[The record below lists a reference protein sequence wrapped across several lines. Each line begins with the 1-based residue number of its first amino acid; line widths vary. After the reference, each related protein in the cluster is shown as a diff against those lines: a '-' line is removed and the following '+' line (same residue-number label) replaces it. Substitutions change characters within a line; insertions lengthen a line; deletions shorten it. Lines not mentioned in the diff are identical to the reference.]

1 MKAVCLMSGGIDSP
15 VAAYVM
21 SKVGADIILLHMD
34 NRPYADDR
42 PIERAKMLAARIRE
56 ETGKNIPLY
65 IAPHGASQKAIA
77 DNADSLYQCV
87 LCKHA
92 MQLTAK
98 KLCQKLGAS
107 AIVMGDSLGQ
117 VASQTLLNI
126 RSEVKGVDFTILRP
140 LIGYD
145 KQEIIE
151 IAQKIG
157 TFEISNMPATG
168 CTALPKKVV
177 TEADIEKTQKFYEAC
192 DIEKLAEICADNA
205 VMVD

>member
-1 MKAVCLMSGGIDSP
+1 M
-15 VAAYVM
+15 
-21 SKVGADIILLHMD
+21 
-34 NRPYADDR
+34 
-42 PIERAKMLAARIRE
+42 
-56 ETGKNIPLY
+56 
-65 IAPHGASQKAIA
+65 
-77 DNADSLYQCV
+77 
-87 LCKHA
+87 
-92 MQLTAK
+92 
-98 KLCQKLGAS
+98 
-107 AIVMGDSLGQ
+107 
-117 VASQTLLNI
+117 
-126 RSEVKGVDFTILRP
+126 DFTILRP

>member
-1 MKAVCLMSGGIDSP
+1 MKVVCLMSGGIDSP

-21 SKVGADIILLHMD
+21 SRVGAEIVLLHMD

-42 PIERAKMLAARIRE
+42 PLERAKMLAGRIRE
-56 ETGKNIPLY
+56 ETGQEAPLFV
-65 IAPHGASQKAIA
+65 APHGASQKVISE
-77 DNADSLYQCV
+77 NADSLYQCV

-98 KLCQKLGAS
+98 KLCQSLGAD

-126 RSEVKGVDFTILRP
+126 RSEIKGVDFTILRP

-151 IAQKIG
+151 IAERIG
-157 TFEISNMPATG
+157 TFEISNMPAIG

-177 TEADIEKTQKFYEAC
+177 TEADIEKTQRFYDAC
-192 DIEKLAEICADNA
+192 DIEKLAETCAENA
-205 VMVD
+205 VRIS

>member
-56 ETGKNIPLY
+56 ETGKDIPLY
-65 IAPHGASQKAIA
+65 VAPHGASQKAIA

-98 KLCQKLGAS
+98 KQCQKLGARAKVNAETNAHHPS
-107 AIVMGDSLGQ
+107 HTHHNKQKHTKKHRRIGGVKNIYILGG
-117 VASQTLLNI
+117 VNVLNG
-126 RSEVKGVDFTILRP
+126 GVITTIKDV
-140 LIGYD
+140 IY
-145 KQEIIE
+145 I
-151 IAQKIG
+151 
-157 TFEISNMPATG
+157 
-168 CTALPKKVV
+168 
-177 TEADIEKTQKFYEAC
+177 
-192 DIEKLAEICADNA
+192 
-205 VMVD
+205 